1 MIRPWKENGM
11 AKGKQR
17 DGRRE
22 ARWRGVLSEQEQSGL
37 GVRAFC
43 RMKGVRETAFYY
55 WRRELQRRQAEQ
67 VQRGRDEPSAAP
79 MFVPVH
85 LAEHDTPS
93 SPIEIVLPTGCRVH
107 LTGPVDRQAL
117 VDVLTAL
124 YSVAARDAL
133 EGRRC

>member
-1 MIRPWKENGM
+1 M

-17 DGRRE
+17 DGRLE
-22 ARWRGVLSEQEQSGL
+22 TRWRGILSEQERSGL

-43 RMKGVRETAFYY
+43 RGKGVRETAFYY
-55 WRRELQRRQAEQ
+55 WRRELQRRQAEHE
-67 VQRGRDEPSAAP
+67 QRRVDAPPSAP

-93 SPIEIVLPTGCRVH
+93 SPIEIVLSSGCRVH

-124 YSVAARDAL
+124 HSAAAIAAP
-133 EGRRC
+133 EVRRC

>member
-1 MIRPWKENGM
+1 M
-11 AKGKQR
+11 AKSKQR

-22 ARWRGVLSEQEQSGL
+22 TRWRGILKEQEHSAL

-85 LAEHDTPS
+85 LAEQAAPAG
-93 SPIEIVLPTGCRVH
+93 PIEIVLPTGCRVH
-107 LTGPVDRQAL
+107 LAGSVDRRAL
-117 VDVLTAL
+117 ADVLVAL
-124 YSVAARDAL
+124 QSAAADAP
-133 EGRRC
+133 EVRRC

>member
-1 MIRPWKENGM
+1 M

-22 ARWRGVLSEQEQSGL
+22 TRWRGIVSEQKQSGL
-37 GVRAFC
+37 SVRAFC
-43 RMKGVRETAFYY
+43 RAKGVRETAFYC

-67 VQRGRDEPSAAP
+67 VQASGDAPAAP

-85 LAEHDTPS
+85 LAEQTGPAA
-93 SPIEIVLPTGCRVH
+93 PIEIILPTGCRVH

-117 VDVLTAL
+117 ADVLTAL
-124 YSVAARDAL
+124 HDAASGDAQ
-133 EGRRC
+133 EARRC